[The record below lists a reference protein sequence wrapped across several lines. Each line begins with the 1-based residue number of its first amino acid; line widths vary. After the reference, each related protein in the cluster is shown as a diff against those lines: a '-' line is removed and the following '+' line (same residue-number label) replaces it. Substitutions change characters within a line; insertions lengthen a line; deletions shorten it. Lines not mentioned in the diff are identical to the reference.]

1 MDYKWNSIFVV
12 ALGLI
17 GASLATSY
25 NNSLYAYEVIYSD
38 KSMKT
43 PGHNL
48 TSIKWA
54 HAVNSQKELDDALQ
68 SDIDMIEADIVVGKI
83 NSSGPDLPVMGHPPA
98 QTSDISLE
106 SFLHQILHFNNNT
119 NRKKGVKLDFKSIEV
134 FEGSLAMLQDLWSSM
149 TYPIWL
155 NADII
160 KGPVNNTET
169 VPVDPTRFFVGCK
182 NFPDAV
188 LSIGWTTR
196 WGSEFKE
203 GFYTDTQIEEMVDS
217 IKKNNIT
224 DSQLP
229 ITFPVRAGI
238 AASSDIQLHWLL
250 RAVNDTNKSTLT
262 IWSSAND
269 YVDIKKLRKL
279 IFDFG
284 LDRVYLDV
292 PEEVSSQLNLQK
304 GPGNSAALPSI
315 FNIAYIGLCTL
326 VASFALQK
334 VFL

>member
-1 MDYKWNSIFVV
+1 MSVKPLNGF
-12 ALGLI
+12 I
-17 GASLATSY
+17 GTSLANPYNTSIY
-25 NNSLYAYEVIYSD
+25 VYEIINSD
-38 KSMKT
+38 KSMKPT
-43 PGHNL
+43 ENNNL
-48 TSIKWA
+48 TSITWA
-54 HAVNSQKELDDALQ
+54 HAVNSQKELDDALK
-68 SDIDMIEADIVVGKI
+68 SDIDMIEADIVLGKI
-83 NSSGPDLPVMGHPPA
+83 NNTGPDLPVMGHPPK

-106 SFLHQILHFNNNT
+106 SFLRQILDFNNKT
-119 NRKKGVKLDFKSIEV
+119 DHKKGVKLDFKSIEV
-134 FEGSLAMLQDLWSSM
+134 FEGSLALLHGLWSSM

-169 VPVDPTRFFVGCK
+169 VPVDPTRFFAGCK
-182 NFPDAV
+182 DFPDAV

-196 WGSEFKE
+196 WGSDFKD

-238 AASSDIQLHWLL
+238 AASSDTQLHWLL
-250 RAVNDTNKSTLT
+250 RAVNETNPSTLT

-269 YVDIKKLRKL
+269 NVDIKKLRKL

-284 LDRVYLDV
+284 LNRVYLDV
-292 PEEVSSQLNLQK
+292 PEEVSSKLNLHK
-304 GPGNSAALPSI
+304 GPGNAAALPSI
-315 FNIAYIGLCTL
+315 FNVAYIGLCAL
-326 VASFALQK
+326 VASYALQK
-334 VFL
+334 TFS